1 MKKGLIVAIVAI
13 VVIVISLF
21 GWVKGTYNGFVTQ
34 QEGVESAWSQVEN
47 VYQRRADLIPNLVA
61 TVKGYAD
68 HEKETLDAVV
78 SARAKATQI
87 TVDPANLT
95 EESLK
100 QYQEA
105 QGELGSAL
113 GKLLAITENYPELKA
128 NENFLQLQAQL
139 EGTENRITVERRTF
153 NDTAREYNT
162 AIRKFPGNIIA
173 GMFGFERKPYFEAQ
187 EGAEQAPQVQ
197 F

>member
-1 MKKGLIVAIVAI
+1 MVI
-13 VVIVISLF
+13 VVIVVIVMALF
-21 GWVKGTYNGFVTQ
+21 VWVKGTYNGFVTQ
-34 QEGVESAWSQVEN
+34 QESVESAWSQVEN

-61 TVKGYAD
+61 TVKGYAE

-87 TVDPANLT
+87 TVDPTNLT
-95 EESLK
+95 EESIK

-153 NDTAREYNT
+153 NDTAKEYNT
-162 AIRKFPGNIIA
+162 AIRKFPANIIA

-187 EGAEQAPQVQ
+187 AGAEKAPEVK